1 MESRGEASFAA
12 LPNPHNIKGGLNVF
26 HRHFPDI
33 LLKTFVKLKW
43 EDTHI
48 LAGTHCLVAGCHS
61 LQTSKYSPE
70 VVNPCHRV
78 GPHSASTNCECSAAC
93 PANDSGR
100 CGRRIARRIAHV
112 GDIIAVAA
120 ALSVRQLAVHRSN
133 GRMRAIGRAKTGYSR
148 GHSHFTFLARNTT
161 TSYAKLKEMTPSKN
175 DPVSKE
181 ERMNAT
187 KRRRW
192 RS

>member
-48 LAGTHCLVAGCHS
+48 LASTHFLSAGCHS
-61 LQTSKYSPE
+61 RQTSKYSPE

-78 GPHSASTNCECSAAC
+78 GASLSFHKLRMQRRLSSERQRQMWEADRAEDR
-93 PANDSGR
+93 PRGR
-100 CGRRIARRIAHV
+100 HHRRRRRI
-112 GDIIAVAA
+112 
-120 ALSVRQLAVHRSN
+120 VRPSDRS
-133 GRMRAIGRAKTGYSR
+133 TGL
-148 GHSHFTFLARNTT
+148 G
-161 TSYAKLKEMTPSKN
+161 
-175 DPVSKE
+175 
-181 ERMNAT
+181 
-187 KRRRW
+187 
-192 RS
+192 